1 MLHDMAKKEK
11 PSRGVWV
18 AGRGLT
24 VQSFQV
30 YLVLEFLVTTQG
42 CRQGA
47 VIIHL
52 QLWLMRVTFD
62 FSLPFSLLTTPFSAA
77 LRTQYFHTDRKE
89 Y

>member
-11 PSRGVWV
+11 PSRGAWAV

-30 YLVLEFLVTTQG
+30 YLVLEFLVITQG

-47 VIIHL
+47 MCL
-52 QLWLMRVTFD
+52 AWAPGGRQSSYTFSCD
-62 FSLPFSLLTTPFSAA
+62 
-77 LRTQYFHTDRKE
+77 
-89 Y
+89 